1 MLAVLILMGAV
12 GASFGGYYIATAEQ
26 RLDSLPRKKKLE
38 NYPMFF
44 PDVNR
49 NGIYTVTHILTYL
62 KMMPSRLNKNDLEPL
77 DVETFEGDE
86 MQNHHIKKR
95 FWDDLYDLNQEFRTL
110 YKSMQNYDKMKRNV
124 GSREYQLYE
133 AKIISSTDTVYKLV
147 KRIHK
152 NMEANRDIIKR
163 DEELKNNPKKDYRT
177 AEENA
182 LQAICDSDESTPEM
196 KEKALSLLKEL
207 ERMSP
212 ESYTNPNLENMELD
226 IETIERMVKA
236 KKL

>member
-26 RLDSLPRKKKLE
+26 RLDGLPRKKKLE

-44 PDVNR
+44 PDVNHD
-49 NGIYTVTHILTYL
+49 GIYTVTHILSYL
-62 KMMPSRLNKNDLEPL
+62 KMMPRRFDKYDLEAF
-77 DVETFEGDE
+77 DIETFEGDAI
-86 MQNHHIKKR
+86 QNYYIQKH
-95 FWDDLYDLNQEFRTL
+95 FWDDMYDLNEEFRTL
-110 YKSMQNYDKMKRNV
+110 FKYMRSYDKMKRF
-124 GSREYQLYE
+124 GGGREYQVYE
-133 AKIISSTDTVYKLV
+133 FNIFSSMDKIYKLV
-147 KRIHK
+147 NKINK
-152 NMEANRDIIKR
+152 LMESNRVLIKR
-163 DEELKNNPKKDYRT
+163 HEEENAKSPTHHLS
-177 AEENA
+177 AEEKA
-182 LQAICDSDESTPEM
+182 LQAICDSNESTPEM
-196 KEKALSLLKEL
+196 KEKAQSLLKEL